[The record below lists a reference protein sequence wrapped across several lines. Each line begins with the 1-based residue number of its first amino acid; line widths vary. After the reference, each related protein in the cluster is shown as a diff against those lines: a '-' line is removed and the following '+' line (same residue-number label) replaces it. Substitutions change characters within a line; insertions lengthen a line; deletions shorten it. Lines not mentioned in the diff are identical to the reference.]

1 MQAEAVRAWR
11 YSTAPHPGA
20 EAERGWCAALNQITL
35 PTATPQQDTGFH
47 GDVSTVV
54 SPLGIEFSRLSAS
67 PQTISGRCI
76 DQPASLW
83 LALLIEGTFVL
94 DAHGNGVEIAAGDLL
109 YGPTGLDCTLILPQ
123 DFRLLYVKM
132 PRHLLHPRLFDL
144 RSLQVGAL
152 SGSRGVNRI
161 FAAMLGSVA
170 ENLEDLDAEQLR
182 PIEIALSEFVIASL
196 WEGAAIRSLG
206 SARAVLFHRIC
217 QAIEAKLGDCEL
229 SLQSF
234 ADEQHASPRY
244 IQKLFGEAGFSFS
257 QYLRQRRLERCR
269 ADLSSRA
276 HEALSISEI
285 CFRWGFN
292 DAAHFSRS
300 FRTQYGTTPRG
311 FRQVALDSRR
321 SPVTEATHGRVIPT
335 RPALTS

>member
-1 MQAEAVRAWR
+1 
-11 YSTAPHPGA
+11 
-20 EAERGWCAALNQITL
+20 
-35 PTATPQQDTGFH
+35 
-47 GDVSTVV
+47 
-54 SPLGIEFSRLSAS
+54 
-67 PQTISGRCI
+67 
-76 DQPASLW
+76 
-83 LALLIEGTFVL
+83 
-94 DAHGNGVEIAAGDLL
+94 
-109 YGPTGLDCTLILPQ
+109 
-123 DFRLLYVKM
+123 
-132 PRHLLHPRLFDL
+132 
-144 RSLQVGAL
+144 
-152 SGSRGVNRI
+152 
-161 FAAMLGSVA
+161 
-170 ENLEDLDAEQLR
+170 LR

-217 QAIEAKLGDCEL
+217 QAIEAKLDDCEL
-229 SLQSF
+229 SLQGF

-300 FRTQYGTTPRG
+300 FHTQYGITPRG
-311 FRQVALDSRR
+311 FRRTALDSSR
-321 SPVTEATHGRVIPT
+321 SHSSSGVAARARVIGSADGT
-335 RPALTS
+335 LGRMIPASPIVDN